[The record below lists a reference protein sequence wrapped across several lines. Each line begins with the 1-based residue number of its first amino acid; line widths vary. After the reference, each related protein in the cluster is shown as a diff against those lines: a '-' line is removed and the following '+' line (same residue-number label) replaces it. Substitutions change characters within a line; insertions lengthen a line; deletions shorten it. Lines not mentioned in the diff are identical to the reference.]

1 MLCVLLL
8 VEELIPALDEFS
20 AGHMLGIAFEVL
32 VSYVIRVCADSPSAI
47 CRGEQRFDTA
57 EGP

>member
-20 AGHMLGIAFEVL
+20 AGHLLGIAYEVV
-32 VSYVIRVCADSPSAI
+32 VSHVVRICADSPSAI
-47 CRGEQRFDTA
+47 CRGEQMFDTA
-57 EGP
+57 EGL